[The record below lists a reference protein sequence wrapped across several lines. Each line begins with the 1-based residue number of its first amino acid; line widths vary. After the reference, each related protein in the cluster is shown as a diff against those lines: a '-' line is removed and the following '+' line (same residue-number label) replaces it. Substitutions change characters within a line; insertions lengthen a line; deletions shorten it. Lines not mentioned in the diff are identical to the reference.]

1 MQLGCDQSIISHA
14 APQRLSP
21 ADTSHLPLHLALVCY
36 IVGGIRKLVGTRID
50 LWQCFKGQTHPRGA
64 TASLRQETDG
74 NWNTGKWLIFLSF
87 TVLLK
92 KKNPKQSASPTRTV
106 DGDPPL
112 PPHNVQD
119 LTKDLSIFSSVLCKF
134 ESEQQGTAW
143 SHGSNLL
150 ITSYTCTTCVPCFSA
165 LPIILIGT
173 HQKSV

>member
-14 APQRLSP
+14 APQRFSP

-36 IVGGIRKLVGTRID
+36 IVGWIRKPVGTRID

-92 KKNPKQSASPTRTV
+92 KKKPKTICITNTHSGWRPSPT
-106 DGDPPL
+106 PPQCPRL
-112 PPHNVQD
+112 E
-119 LTKDLSIFSSVLCKF
+119 LSIFSSVLCKF

-150 ITSYTCTTCVPCFSA
+150 ITSYTCTKVYPA
-165 LPIILIGT
+165 LAAF
-173 HQKSV
+173 Q

>member
-14 APQRLSP
+14 APRRLSP

-36 IVGGIRKLVGTRID
+36 IVRWIRKPVGTRID

-64 TASLRQETDG
+64 TASLRQETGG

-92 KKNPKQSASPTRTV
+92 KITPKQSASPTRTV

-112 PPHNVQD
+112 PPTMSKMWLKTWAEHFLVSAVQIWKWKTRD
-119 LTKDLSIFSSVLCKF
+119 CVVARYQLVNYLIKCT
-134 ESEQQGTAW
+134 
-143 SHGSNLL
+143 LL
-150 ITSYTCTTCVPCFSA
+150 
-165 LPIILIGT
+165 
-173 HQKSV
+173 